1 MTFSSE
7 QFDVISIHNMSVPCF
22 IGIHRH
28 ERHERQTL
36 LVDLDL
42 YLKTAQAGDDASLNK
57 SVDYSKVYGEIR
69 FLLEACH
76 FRLLE
81 TAAQALC
88 AYLLADAPADRDQ
101 ARIEA
106 VRLQLRKPSALK
118 SEAIP
123 GLTVLRRRE
132 DIQIGL
138 EINSFGKVDLIHES
152 SDCGIYRLRI
162 PAGGNIPAHYHEQ
175 MAEAE
180 IALSEG
186 LLLQGKPLP
195 AGLAHF
201 WPHHFVHRYDNPT
214 DIERTILCVNR
225 PAFIPTDEI
234 PAPDAPL
241 TEAPAHLKIRFF

>member
-1 MTFSSE
+1 MN
-7 QFDVISIHNMSVPCF
+7 FDDASHDIISIHGMQVPCF

-36 LVDLDL
+36 LVDIDL
-42 YLKTAQAGDDASLNK
+42 FLRTARAGDDASLSK
-57 SVDYSKVYGEIR
+57 SVDYSKVHGEVR

-88 AYLLADAPADRDQ
+88 AYLLAPAPADREQ
-101 ARIEA
+101 AQIEA

-118 SEAIP
+118 SEAVP

-132 DIQIGL
+132 DVHIGL
-138 EINSFGKVDLIHES
+138 EINNFGKVDLIHES
-152 SDCGIYRLRI
+152 SDCGVYRLRI
-162 PAGGNIPAHYHEQ
+162 PAGGQIPAHYHEQ

-180 IALSEG
+180 IALSDG

-201 WPHHFVHRYDNPT
+201 WPHQFVHQYDNPT
-214 DIERTILCVNR
+214 DTERTILCVNR
-225 PAFIPTDEI
+225 PAFIPSDEI
-234 PAPDAPL
+234 PAPDSPL
-241 TEAPAHLKIRFF
+241 NEAPAHLKIRFF